1 MASQEQKPTEQHER
15 PPFEYKRPPPG
26 CVAFITIPATDEA
39 RAQKF
44 YEHVFSWNFWTGRGV
59 TVFFTNGGEVMGR
72 IVPVDK
78 VSGEPEGTT
87 SSK

>member
-1 MASQEQKPTEQHER
+1 MSSNDEQQVQHER

-26 CVAFITIPATDEA
+26 CVAFLTIPATDEA

-72 IVPVDK
+72 IVAVDK
-78 VSGEPEGTT
+78 VAGENDGAT
-87 SSK
+87 SCT